1 MRLFKFIAIIILPF
15 TLFLLVMFFL
25 AFNLDFYRSQHPL
38 SSTPAPLDENLA
50 ALQAQ
55 DVYGYLNHNQD
66 QLTFTYT
73 EKERLHLAD
82 IKNII
87 FLFKIITLVL
97 IILTIASWILIY
109 LASGLDRLIKDI
121 FWSNIFSLAFYLAL
135 IIAMMLYFDQL
146 FLLFHQLMF
155 RNNYWQLDPE
165 TENLINVFPPQFFAD
180 LLAKIMQNVLAINVV
195 IIIILSIV
203 VAIRKKTTLKT
214 S

>member
-15 TLFLLVMFFL
+15 TLFLLVIFFL
-25 AFNLDFYRSQHPL
+25 AFNLNFYRSQYPL
-38 SSTPAPLDENLA
+38 SNSPEQIDENLA

-55 DVYGYLNHNQD
+55 DVYSYLNYNQN

-87 FLFKIITLVL
+87 FLFKVITLVL
-97 IILTIASWILIY
+97 TVLTIVSWILIY
-109 LASGLDRLIKDI
+109 LTSGLDRLIKNI
-121 FWSNIFSLAFYLAL
+121 FWSNIFSLALYLAL
-135 IIAMMLYFDQL
+135 IISMMLYFDQL

-155 RNNYWQLDPE
+155 RNNYWQLDPA
-165 TENLINVFPPQFFAD
+165 TENLINVFPPQFFAG
-180 LLAKIMQNVLAINVV
+180 LLAKIMQSVLAVNV
-195 IIIILSIV
+195 IIMIILSIV
-203 VAIRKKTTLKT
+203 AAIHKKTTLKT